1 MEAQK
6 VVWVTGN
13 VFMTNGVMGVVLMEN
28 VMRGT
33 KTHAMFQSL
42 SSHTFF
48 LSERIGNRE
57 EFNEPRREKIHGE
70 LLVVGEACEAI
81 F

>member
-1 MEAQK
+1 
-6 VVWVTGN
+6 
-13 VFMTNGVMGVVLMEN
+13 MTNGVMGVVLMEN

-33 KTHAMFQSL
+33 KTHRQSL
-42 SSHTFF
+42 SSHTSF
-48 LSERIGNRE
+48 LPERIGNRE
-57 EFNEPRREKIHGE
+57 EFNEPRWKEIHGE